1 MSSCRIPSPIEVSAN
16 NVGITERALIFEAYK
31 ANNEKAFTDAP
42 IYTRLTEEINQELT
56 GSTFNEALLLTIY
69 SLTNRFK
76 VIYKDSTLE
85 NLRRYRE
92 RIERENEEKKKQLEQ
107 RVNVRPVY
115 KTEFGEGENKLILND
130 AQGQELY
137 KVLLALEGTNKQE
150 HFQKLAV
157 ELDPLQKIEE
167 LQLEEDKTVYQF
179 TKGVYVNFAAVE
191 KWYNDLR
198 GTKSELEEGKQE
210 ANTNEESDLDS
221 TDSQDI
227 AVNEETAKVV
237 FERAISH
244 ISELAGQDLSR
255 ILDSIPVVESVW
267 TKTLDGVTKQVHQIK
282 MSKLFRAPMAR
293 EKNKQVYNL
302 ILTIVSGSESYTE
315 AITRLER
322 ELDSYPQLEKLL
334 QALPPKNY
342 EKGENMFDR
351 EKHVRIVG
359 DFMNTFALVEVTP
372 YVAYMSRLKGNSNL
386 VTSRVYSLMSGS
398 EIFGIEKFDRD
409 LTKDSRRQQVLTNG
423 KLDLKKLFFEG
434 TDVPRI
440 NGRTQTFS
448 SLSKL
453 LPYNKNIS
461 FEEYYEQDENGKYR
475 IKSSQWTLQSSLDF
489 LSELL
494 FYAGIDTALEFKSDG
509 RFHSDFVKFLFVDS
523 QKTSKGGSANLF
535 NVLTPIVQKL
545 ESKYLL
551 EARKGDAGNFLLDKP
566 LNYLY
571 DTAEKEEALD
581 KYGLPSNKANFL
593 DIKKTEFKKLF
604 ILINKVKTFEYSPS
618 YFNAEGKLKYAVG
631 QKNHLIQVTGLINS
645 SSSVGDLVTRSS
657 AQGINKSA
665 FDVFDNPDILGSIW
679 ISKFFSNGARNFPT
693 TKPEI
698 IEGMTALGLD
708 FQKREDRLA
717 YYATFKKVSGA
728 KISIGDYNGTQ
739 TNVVDD
745 ANATTSNLDISEKI
759 EQDFIGF
766 FDKNIVENIRFG
778 EKTSSYFTNLTYPGR
793 EANPYYIQYTKGE
806 LVQNNLE
813 FISTFQRYSASDLE
827 RIFKNIANPD
837 DSFDANDYRLFYGD
851 LNRDEESQNKLKE
864 LQEAVNAAKGE
875 YENTGNLEN
884 LSKEKNRIL
893 SLYQAHVLSEF
904 PKYLATKRNELK
916 NNYLLGFQDRF
927 NPNFQ
932 IAQRLYNNIL
942 NVKKKGTFAF
952 ENIADL
958 EKNLN
963 SVLDNFIVNV
973 MINNIEFMKVF
984 HGSLSNFSP
993 GKTKD
998 GFREVY
1004 KRVVNMSSPGK
1015 IPQVDS
1021 QISQV
1026 FSESL
1031 EANKFSALYGKRGMS
1046 SAQNWGIARTLVFTD
1061 VDTFFG
1067 TPETIDEI
1075 WETYR
1080 KEYSLPDTDVYKA
1093 YVKGPKE
1100 ADAQAVASLE
1110 FYRNYLTSTGTW
1122 TAEQS
1127 VTYELEFKIAERLKE
1142 FFSTNDSETKNRL
1155 GREIASLKEEIANK
1169 IKKKEA
1175 APLPPLKLGHYGRS
1189 ALDPSQTIY
1198 HKMSVLPLLPSSIS
1212 SGTMYPMIEAMY
1224 QNGIDYYVFASGSK
1238 EKNSKKPIP
1247 FYDDNGKVNT
1257 DFTPENASPIFV
1269 ANLRELQYQEPK
1281 FKERAVL
1288 TTQGVKLL
1296 FKDFYEDGKF
1306 KPYYEDARD
1315 KQFEQTLEEQKKKLA
1330 KATEG
1335 LEEIKKAELEEKL
1348 GIKRD
1353 NENNFVSFDEVKLA
1367 AFIAEKFDEESDLR
1381 QYLRAEN
1388 GKLIYNLEAYPNKA
1402 RVYQAV
1408 LNAVTKN
1415 IISLSIRG
1423 DSLIQAANTPY
1434 LGKRN
1439 VKEFTKEGKGIK
1451 YDPTLQFYKLVN
1463 GKVQKMEIMV
1473 AWDPKKHG
1481 PLLNLKYG
1489 EKKLGDYENPITL
1502 LNRILSSKNPQDI
1515 EWVEEH
1521 DAQLSYTGVRI
1532 PVQGAPSMESMRV
1545 KKFLPSS
1552 AGNLIVLPP
1561 QIVTKSG
1568 GDYDIDKLTVYYPN
1582 LDKNGKV
1589 IKSTAT
1595 TKDYLSLLKKEGE
1608 VKKNTLLAD
1617 REKLKKILVIL
1628 PESYPEEKKKK
1639 LQDLYESLSLI
1650 NGTLANPK
1658 LGELPKKSASGKDI
1672 ISETADQILSLTPRA
1687 LDSYIANNNLPL
1699 HYENQIME
1707 VMHTMLS
1714 LQENYLNLVKPNDSP
1729 NLKDL
1734 AKETK
1739 SAPISAM
1746 DVFSPTTSYRIFSEN
1761 ILARSALGIDA
1772 KMNTMHKMFQQAGIE
1787 IRGYIGDEQ
1796 IVLGDAYLFPSN
1808 KKENGNIPIGM
1819 IHFKDGKE
1827 VTISEIL
1834 NQFING
1840 HVDAGNEDYLL
1851 RLGMSDLLT
1860 PTAHAMLLMGTN
1872 HEIVFKFLNNPL
1884 VVSMITR
1891 TTEGRLFGRDR
1902 VKIINQVSDFIS
1914 TIKGAITAG
1923 EIKDA
1928 ETIEFFSKIRPVRTL
1943 NELNAIV
1950 RNALNNSPNLNT
1962 EEVFSDLNNLFNEN
1976 QQFIN
1981 PVKQLLA
1988 MHQLAVVLDF
1998 QDSIRKLTSRT
2009 DFNTARYPDP
2019 IEVISIQ
2026 EELQELSQAFTNV
2039 NKLINPREDNVL
2051 NKFNQV
2057 EYINSLF
2064 RFMFPITFSP
2074 EFAKTVYQ
2082 RRAIPDISTKRK
2094 NYLNKK
2100 NQEIMISYA
2109 QLLNED
2115 SFRGN
2120 HQRYFFS
2127 TNLNKVGTFF
2137 EVNGQSQI
2145 VKDLEELKDEFSDL
2159 LRNNLFISMI
2169 KPTSVELSDPLD
2181 PFNPDKKSRFTEFRL
2196 TDKVEDETKSAIKI
2210 AIEELRNSGDSRIK
2224 GVVEDILLA
2233 SHYFNLGA
2241 PFSPFSLK
2249 GADLVPVD
2257 LWAENSQLAYERVKT
2272 TFERKPTPGK
2282 YTGESY
2288 LTAIGNQLYVTTDAD
2303 KRLFVHG
2310 YIEKG
2315 SSQRTQ
2321 SAPPAQPTPQ
2331 QPPQAPSSPVNNIN
2345 VPKGEKVQEGIY
2357 VNQGALTK
2365 EEQLELFNYLK
2376 PYLEEQA
2383 AKTLKAAS
2391 ASKMIGLG
2399 LRWDYKSNNPNL
2411 SPIDIKDII
2420 GGIGQKNKYGYYTK
2434 SINGLPLAQIPQRLR
2449 DLLSRATGIDMTYY
2463 DGAIINL
2470 YDDFSFISAH
2480 KDVDESA
2487 SAIKYPVIGINLGGP
2502 GNFSVEDGKT
2512 PLLELQAGSAYIFGV
2527 EGVNRDVNHRT
2538 FPSPQKSFLPEL
2550 TTKIDGKTYPAGSYR
2565 VTITMRRVMPLTE
2578 GMPTAPS
2585 VVSEPPFSVKPVV
2598 KDLKRWSEL
2607 SNATQPYTDKG
2618 IVVTRISNT
2627 QEHFGN
2633 PFIGSKRR
2641 DKQGNLIE
2649 AQVNNITV
2657 FNTIEEADQAYREW
2671 LMGTAHQNIQPAR
2684 REWILKQINEGKLD
2698 GKTLL
2703 YYKPDGVINN
2713 DGTIVKGEYHSHADT
2728 LAEIVEEL
2736 RGAQPTSKSSEKV
2749 NPLVAAGI
2757 KPIDMYGNAAKD
2769 IQMAQEA
2776 IDSAD
2781 GQFIGFGT
2789 ILNPNA
2795 TSSTNKYAAA
2805 WGSKANTGNYS
2816 SNSVI
2821 MVSSSGT
2828 FGRKGTPLDE
2838 EATAIK
2844 TTASN
2849 QYKPLLETAIKAGA
2863 SFRVGNNYEKG
2874 VDKDVSLEK
2883 IKQGKYFKGNYGDAL
2898 IAEYLKARGYI
2909 EERLDGYS
2917 RWTPSQPTSVTTI
2930 SPVTNRKIISDED
2943 INSYNSLVAKF
2954 KNWKPKRF
2962 FTSNT
2967 KFSAFYNN
2975 DLGVQQPMPQDH
2987 TWILNED
2994 GNYDMINISS
3004 IADLFTED
3012 KKDKSGKVVSK
3023 ELPPNVVW
3031 QKDNLGVYTFFDKQ
3045 TGDVFSE
3052 NIKIAVENVDLS
3064 TGIQYPVK
3072 RNLPPT
3078 QPPSIP
3084 DEYKY
3089 AYEIER
3095 SRAVFNLSKLKSEV
3109 SGTKAKTFD
3118 KKIDVIKGYLTYDNN
3133 LHTVLYEDSKTEFN
3147 EMEAFL
3153 KNSGYSADS
3162 YLEYAEKL
3170 LLDDSQKP
3178 GLIANAYT
3186 GLKESKQDFPIDET
3200 YLEGTNDVIA
3210 RFFKEGGK
3218 LSKEEISRIVG
3229 TNRIADFPGVRFYQA
3244 AENKKGT
3251 DLELAAQE
3259 IFDQYKT
3266 SVTAEQIEEF
3276 INSYPN
3282 GPTSYLSSVPTQETV
3297 ENTLR
3302 ELQKQF
3308 AVSVGFA
3315 GIPSDEKN
3323 LVTLETI
3330 IEQVSNFV
3338 NPKIQPPTQYDVD
3351 NLTDINPDCQG

>member
-1 MSSCRIPSPIEVSAN
+1 MSSCRISPPVEQSAN

-31 ANNEKAFTDAP
+31 ANNEKAFIDAP
-42 IYTRLTEEINQELT
+42 IYTRLTEEINQEPT
-56 GSTFNEALLLTIY
+56 KSTFNEALLLTIY

-76 VIYKDSTLE
+76 VLYSNNPTLE
-85 NLRRYRE
+85 NLRKYRGT
-92 RIERENEEKKKQLEQ
+92 IEKENEEKKKQLEQ

-115 KTEFGEGENKLILND
+115 KTEFGEGENKLVLND

-167 LQLEEDKTVYQF
+167 LQSEEDKTVYQF
-179 TKGVYVNFAAVE
+179 TKGVYVHFAAVE

-227 AVNEETAKVV
+227 AVKEETAKVI
-237 FERAISH
+237 FDRAISH

-342 EKGENMFDR
+342 EKGENMFER

-440 NGRTQTFS
+440 NGRTQTFA
-448 SLSKL
+448 SLGKL
-453 LPYNKNIS
+453 FKYNKKTN
-461 FEEYYEQDENGKYR
+461 FEEYYTQDENGKYS
-475 IKSSQWTLQSSLDF
+475 IKDWTLKTSLDF
-489 LSELL
+489 LAEIL

-523 QKTSKGGSANLF
+523 QKNSNGGSANLF

-571 DTAEKEEALD
+571 DTTEKEEALD
-581 KYGLPSNKANFL
+581 KYGLPSNKASFL

-813 FISTFQRYSASDLE
+813 FISTFQRYAASDLE
-827 RIFKNIANPD
+827 RIFRNIANPD
-837 DSFDANDYRLFYGD
+837 NSFDANDYRLFYGD
-851 LNRDEESQNKLKE
+851 LNRDQESQNKLKE

-1080 KEYSLPDTDVYKA
+1080 KEYSLPDTEEYKA

-1257 DFTPENASPIFV
+1257 DFTSENASPIFV
-1269 ANLRELQYQEPK
+1269 ANLRELQYQAPK

-1617 REKLKKILVIL
+1617 REKLKKILIIL

-1787 IRGYIGDEQ
+1787 IRGYTGDEQ
-1796 IVLGDAYLFPSN
+1796 TVLGDAYLFPSN

-1860 PTAHAMLLMGTN
+1860 PTAHAMLLKGTN

-1962 EEVFSDLNNLFNEN
+1962 EEVFSDLKNLFNEN

-1981 PVKQLLA
+1981 PIKQLLA

-2224 GVVEDILLA
+2224 GIVEDILLA

-2331 QPPQAPSSPVNNIN
+2331 QPPQAP
-2345 VPKGEKVQEGIY
+2345 
-2357 VNQGALTK
+2357 
-2365 EEQLELFNYLK
+2365 
-2376 PYLEEQA
+2376 
-2383 AKTLKAAS
+2383 
-2391 ASKMIGLG
+2391 
-2399 LRWDYKSNNPNL
+2399 
-2411 SPIDIKDII
+2411 
-2420 GGIGQKNKYGYYTK
+2420 
-2434 SINGLPLAQIPQRLR
+2434 
-2449 DLLSRATGIDMTYY
+2449 
-2463 DGAIINL
+2463 
-2470 YDDFSFISAH
+2470 
-2480 KDVDESA
+2480 
-2487 SAIKYPVIGINLGGP
+2487 
-2502 GNFSVEDGKT
+2502 
-2512 PLLELQAGSAYIFGV
+2512 
-2527 EGVNRDVNHRT
+2527 
-2538 FPSPQKSFLPEL
+2538 
-2550 TTKIDGKTYPAGSYR
+2550 
-2565 VTITMRRVMPLTE
+2565 
-2578 GMPTAPS
+2578 TAPS
-2585 VVSEPPFSVKPVV
+2585 VVYEPIRNPKEYVNHSGGAYGGDTFW
-2598 KDLKRWSEL
+2598 DLIGREFGVTQHRHYREEKNQSL
-2607 SNATQPYTDKG
+2607 SKKLRDKG
-2618 IVVTRISNT
+2618 VTAT
-2627 QEHFGN
+2627 VL
-2633 PFIGSKRR
+2633 SKEQMDAARAEIKNILGIEYS
-2641 DKQGNLIE
+2641 DTLEGNL
-2649 AQVNNITV
+2649 QVRNYYQVANADAV
-2657 FNTIEEADQAYREW
+2657 FAI
-2671 LMGTAHQNIQPAR
+2671 
-2684 REWILKQINEGKLD
+2684 
-2698 GKTLL
+2698 
-2703 YYKPDGVINN
+2703 
-2713 DGTIVKGEYHSHADT
+2713 GE
-2728 LAEIVEEL
+2728 
-2736 RGAQPTSKSSEKV
+2736 
-2749 NPLVAAGI
+2749 LV
-2757 KPIDMYGNAAKD
+2757 
-2769 IQMAQEA
+2769 Q
-2776 IDSAD
+2776 
-2781 GQFIGFGT
+2781 
-2789 ILNPNA
+2789 
-2795 TSSTNKYAAA
+2795 
-2805 WGSKANTGNYS
+2805 
-2816 SNSVI
+2816 V
-2821 MVSSSGT
+2821 
-2828 FGRKGTPLDE
+2828 
-2838 EATAIK
+2838 
-2844 TTASN
+2844 
-2849 QYKPLLETAIKAGA
+2849 
-2863 SFRVGNNYEKG
+2863 
-2874 VDKDVSLEK
+2874 VDKDAPKNLTDSTKSVNSYKWVVKGGTNTAVQLG
-2883 IKQGKYFKGNYGDAL
+2883 IKLGKPVYVWDTKN
-2898 IAEYLKARGYI
+2898 E
-2909 EERLDGYS
+2909 
-2917 RWTPSQPTSVTTI
+2917 RWTKYNDGWFDPIDIPVLTKNFAGVGTRDIELYNVQNKETKQWEPRKQYVGDIKSQKAMQAIRDVYKKTFESSEPIVSSESTSKPTSP
-2930 SPVTNRKIISDED
+2930 PVIT
-2943 INSYNSLVAKF
+2943 
-2954 KNWKPKRF
+2954 
-2962 FTSNT
+2962 
-2967 KFSAFYNN
+2967 
-2975 DLGVQQPMPQDH
+2975 
-2987 TWILNED
+2987 
-2994 GNYDMINISS
+2994 
-3004 IADLFTED
+3004 
-3012 KKDKSGKVVSK
+3012 
-3023 ELPPNVVW
+3023 
-3031 QKDNLGVYTFFDKQ
+3031 
-3045 TGDVFSE
+3045 
-3052 NIKIAVENVDLS
+3052 
-3064 TGIQYPVK
+3064 
-3072 RNLPPT
+3072 
-3078 QPPSIP
+3078 

-3095 SRAVFNLSKLKSEV
+3095 SGTVFNLSKLQSEV
-3109 SGTKAKTFD
+3109 SGTKAKTFER
-3118 KKIDVIKGYLTYDNN
+3118 KIAVIKGYFTYDNN
-3133 LHTVLYEDSKTEFN
+3133 LHTVFYENSKADFED
-3147 EMEAFL
+3147 MEAFL
-3153 KNSGYSADS
+3153 KESGYSAES
-3162 YLEYAEKL
+3162 YLEYAESL
-3170 LLDDSQKP
+3170 LLSNSQKP
-3178 GLIANAYT
+3178 GLIANAYI
-3186 GLKESKQDFPIDET
+3186 GLKESKEGFPIDEI

-3218 LSKEEISRIVG
+3218 ISKKEISRIVG
-3229 TNRIADFPGVRFYQA
+3229 ASRIADFPGVRFYQA
-3244 AENKKGT
+3244 TEDKKGT
-3251 DLELAAQE
+3251 DLELAAEQITNE
-3259 IFDQYKT
+3259 YRT
-3266 SVTAEQIEEF
+3266 TVTAEQIEEF

-3297 ENTLR
+3297 ENILR

-3315 GIPSDEKN
+3315 GMPSDEKN

-3330 IEQVSNFV
+3330 IEQVAKFV
-3338 NPKIQPPTQYDVD
+3338 NPKIQPPTQGDVD

>member
-1 MSSCRIPSPIEVSAN
+1 MSSCRISPPVEQSAN

-42 IYTRLTEEINQELT
+42 IYTRLTEEINQEPT
-56 GSTFNEALLLTIY
+56 KSTFNEALLLTIY

-76 VIYKDSTLE
+76 VLYSNNPTLE
-85 NLRRYRE
+85 NLRNYRGT
-92 RIERENEEKKKQLEQ
+92 IEKENEEKKKQLEQ

-167 LQLEEDKTVYQF
+167 LQSEEDKTVYQF
-179 TKGVYVNFAAVE
+179 TKGVYVHFAAVE

-342 EKGENMFDR
+342 EKGENMFER

-423 KLDLKKLFFEG
+423 KLDLKKLFAEEG
-434 TDVPRI
+434 QKVPRVS
-440 NGRTQTFS
+440 GGVRTYP
-448 SLSKL
+448 SLIGALIRFDNNNSAL
-453 LPYNKNIS
+453 YN
-461 FEEYYEQDENGKYR
+461 QDENGKYF
-475 IKSSQWTLQSSLDF
+475 ITQPTLKDSLDF
-489 LSELL
+489 LAEIL

-523 QKTSKGGSANLF
+523 QKNKKGGSANLF
-535 NVLTPIVQKL
+535 SVLTPIVQKL

-571 DTAEKEEALD
+571 DTTEKEEALD
-581 KYGLPSNKANFL
+581 KYGLPSNKASFL

-728 KISIGDYNGTQ
+728 KMSIGDYNGTQ

-813 FISTFQRYSASDLE
+813 FISTFQRYAASDLE
-827 RIFKNIANPD
+827 RIFRNIANPD
-837 DSFDANDYRLFYGD
+837 NSFDANDYRLFYGD

-1080 KEYSLPDTDVYKA
+1080 KEYSLPDTEEYKA

-1269 ANLRELQYQEPK
+1269 ANLRELQYQAPK

-1306 KPYYEDARD
+1306 KPYYKDASD
-1315 KQFEQTLEEQKKKLA
+1315 NKKLEQTLEEQKQKLA

-1335 LEEIKKAELEEKL
+1335 LIEIKKAELEEKL

-1787 IRGYIGDEQ
+1787 IRGYTGDEQ
-1796 IVLGDAYLFPSN
+1796 TVLGDAYLFPSN

-1962 EEVFSDLNNLFNEN
+1962 KEIFSDLKNLFNEN

-2224 GVVEDILLA
+2224 GIVEDILLA

-2315 SSQRTQ
+2315 SSQGTQ
-2321 SAPPAQPTPQ
+2321 AAPPAQPAPQ
-2331 QPPQAPSSPVNNIN
+2331 QPPQAP
-2345 VPKGEKVQEGIY
+2345 
-2357 VNQGALTK
+2357 
-2365 EEQLELFNYLK
+2365 
-2376 PYLEEQA
+2376 
-2383 AKTLKAAS
+2383 
-2391 ASKMIGLG
+2391 
-2399 LRWDYKSNNPNL
+2399 
-2411 SPIDIKDII
+2411 
-2420 GGIGQKNKYGYYTK
+2420 
-2434 SINGLPLAQIPQRLR
+2434 
-2449 DLLSRATGIDMTYY
+2449 
-2463 DGAIINL
+2463 
-2470 YDDFSFISAH
+2470 
-2480 KDVDESA
+2480 
-2487 SAIKYPVIGINLGGP
+2487 
-2502 GNFSVEDGKT
+2502 
-2512 PLLELQAGSAYIFGV
+2512 
-2527 EGVNRDVNHRT
+2527 
-2538 FPSPQKSFLPEL
+2538 
-2550 TTKIDGKTYPAGSYR
+2550 
-2565 VTITMRRVMPLTE
+2565 
-2578 GMPTAPS
+2578 TAPS
-2585 VVSEPPFSVKPVV
+2585 VVFKPISTPTAETIYAEINSSNKTQSQNVEIAGIGAL
-2598 KDLKRWSEL
+2598 KDVTYSGKTFWSEVVPE
-2607 SNATQPYTDKG
+2607 AKG
-2618 IVVTRISNT
+2618 QFGENIIIAYRGNRKNSFLENYEKGYPGKTI
-2627 QEHFGN
+2627 GN
-2633 PFIGSKRR
+2633 PFDWQNESGTRKE
-2641 DKQGNLIE
+2641 QGIESTKKFIHWMITGDNMGVESATPEYRNAIISDIKSGKFKANPIIYYQEKGYATHATALDYLINKYDW
-2649 AQVNNITV
+2649 AQQSAT
-2657 FNTIEEADQAYREW
+2657 
-2671 LMGTAHQNIQPAR
+2671 
-2684 REWILKQINEGKLD
+2684 
-2698 GKTLL
+2698 
-2703 YYKPDGVINN
+2703 
-2713 DGTIVKGEYHSHADT
+2713 
-2728 LAEIVEEL
+2728 
-2736 RGAQPTSKSSEKV
+2736 KV
-2749 NPLVAAGI
+2749 NPLIAAGV
-2757 KPIDMYGNAAKD
+2757 KPTDMYGNAAKD
-2769 IQMAQEA
+2769 IQMAEE
-2776 IDSAD
+2776 ST
-2781 GQFIGFGT
+2781 QFIGFQSGS
-2789 ILNPNA
+2789 A
-2795 TSSTNKYAAA
+2795 SVSSTNKYRLA
-2805 WGSKANTGNYS
+2805 WGDKANTGNYS
-2816 SNSVI
+2816 ANDVI
-2821 MVSSSGT
+2821 MVSGSGT
-2828 FGRKGTPLDE
+2828 FRGVTGKQIRETLSEK
-2838 EATAIK
+2838 
-2844 TTASN
+2844 
-2849 QYKPLLETAIKAGA
+2849 YKPLLNAAIAAGA
-2863 SFRVGNNYEKG
+2863 SFRVGNQYA
-2874 VDKDVSLEK
+2874 
-2883 IKQGKYFKGNYGDAL
+2883 KGNLSDQL
-2898 IAEYLKARGYI
+2898 IAEYLKAKGYI
-2909 EERLDGYS
+2909 EESLNGYS

-3078 QPPSIP
+3078 QGDI
-3084 DEYKY
+3084 
-3089 AYEIER
+3089 
-3095 SRAVFNLSKLKSEV
+3095 
-3109 SGTKAKTFD
+3109 
-3118 KKIDVIKGYLTYDNN
+3118 
-3133 LHTVLYEDSKTEFN
+3133 
-3147 EMEAFL
+3147 
-3153 KNSGYSADS
+3153 
-3162 YLEYAEKL
+3162 
-3170 LLDDSQKP
+3170 
-3178 GLIANAYT
+3178 
-3186 GLKESKQDFPIDET
+3186 
-3200 YLEGTNDVIA
+3200 
-3210 RFFKEGGK
+3210 
-3218 LSKEEISRIVG
+3218 
-3229 TNRIADFPGVRFYQA
+3229 
-3244 AENKKGT
+3244 
-3251 DLELAAQE
+3251 
-3259 IFDQYKT
+3259 
-3266 SVTAEQIEEF
+3266 
-3276 INSYPN
+3276 
-3282 GPTSYLSSVPTQETV
+3282 
-3297 ENTLR
+3297 
-3302 ELQKQF
+3302 
-3308 AVSVGFA
+3308 
-3315 GIPSDEKN
+3315 
-3323 LVTLETI
+3323 
-3330 IEQVSNFV
+3330 
-3338 NPKIQPPTQYDVD
+3338 D